1 MGLKEELKFLED
13 RINELKEEIKK
24 ANYTNVD
31 AMTLQLKYMNNYR
44 QMLIYRIDQ
53 ERKEVKI

>member
-1 MGLKEELKFLED
+1 MNLKEELKFLED

-24 ANYTNVD
+24 AKYTNMD
-31 AMTLQLKYMNNYR
+31 AMTLQMKYMNNYR
-44 QMLIYRIDQ
+44 QMLIYRIDH

>member
-24 ANYTNVD
+24 AKYTNVD
-31 AMTLQLKYMNNYR
+31 AITLQLKYMNNYR

>member
-13 RINELKEEIKK
+13 RINELKEEVKK
-24 ANYTNVD
+24 EKYSNVD

-44 QMLIYRIDQ
+44 QILIYRIDW
-53 ERKEVKI
+53 EEKEVKS

>member
-13 RINELKEEIKK
+13 RINELKEKIKK
-24 ANYTNVD
+24 AKYTNVD

>member
-1 MGLKEELKFLED
+1 MSLKEELKFLED
-13 RINELKEEIKK
+13 RINELKKQIKK
-24 ANYTNVD
+24 AKYTNVD

-44 QMLIYRIDQ
+44 QILIYRIDQ

>member
-24 ANYTNVD
+24 AKYTNVD
-31 AMTLQLKYMNNYR
+31 VMTLQLKYMNNYR

>member
-1 MGLKEELKFLED
+1 MGLKEELKFIED

-24 ANYTNVD
+24 AKYTNVD

>member
-24 ANYTNVD
+24 AKYTNVD